1 MQAATRAGPGPAPAP
16 FDAVTLWDVYTRHGG
31 RADAP
36 LAAALLSDANVELLT
51 RVLRAKAV
59 AQLGPLAP
67 PPASLSIDACDAFS
81 TALITGAIDHGWLA
95 VNSRTLETT
104 NRKIL
109 DAALKRLSI
118 EQSTWHRW
126 RTFAETGPQLEPR
139 PETDHER
146 ADRKELQ
153 RPGLGKGLFNPW
165 ESYGEARGLVD
176 TYQPFNGLSVR
187 EISDADDMRVQ
198 VVPWAPAAVHG
209 QIPPFAKR

>member
-1 MQAATRAGPGPAPAP
+1 
-16 FDAVTLWDVYTRHGG
+16 VYRRNGG
-31 RADAP
+31 RTPAP
-36 LAAALLSDANVELLT
+36 LAVALLSDANVELLT
-51 RVLRAKAV
+51 RVLRAKAL

-67 PPASLSIDACDAFS
+67 PPASIAVDACDAFS
-81 TALITGAIDHGWLA
+81 TALITGAVEHGWLA
-95 VNSRTLETT
+95 VTSRTLEAA

-109 DAALKRLSI
+109 DAALTRLSI

-126 RTFAETGPQLEPR
+126 RTYAEKGRPLDPR

-165 ESYGEARGLVD
+165 ESYGEARGLID

-209 QIPPFAKR
+209 QIPRRR